1 MKKTGH
7 SFIYKLYQRLICIF
21 ILKTENEILDTF
33 VVELFRRQKELL
45 EDYTSSNSLNIK
57 DKIYLKRVEYLNF
70 GGKKSTDGPVT

>member
-7 SFIYKLYQRLICIF
+7 SLIYKLYQRLICIF
-21 ILKTENEILDTF
+21 SLKTENEILDTF

-45 EDYTSSNSLNIK
+45 EDCTSSNSLNIK
-57 DKIYLKRVEYLNF
+57 DKIYLKRVEYLNL